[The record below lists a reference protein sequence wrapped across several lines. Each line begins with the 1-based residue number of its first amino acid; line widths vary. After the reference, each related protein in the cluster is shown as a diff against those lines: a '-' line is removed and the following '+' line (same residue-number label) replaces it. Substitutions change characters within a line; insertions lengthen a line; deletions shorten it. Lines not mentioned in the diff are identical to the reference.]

1 MALTI
6 QQEYSSII
14 HKILYILEKQY
25 TNFDDLPK
33 SQKERLVVDMVE
45 KIHNDALNLLKTYG
59 K

>member
-14 HKILYILEKQY
+14 FKILYILEKQY
-25 TNFDDLPK
+25 PNFDDLPK
-33 SQKERLVVDMVE
+33 SEKERLVVDMVE